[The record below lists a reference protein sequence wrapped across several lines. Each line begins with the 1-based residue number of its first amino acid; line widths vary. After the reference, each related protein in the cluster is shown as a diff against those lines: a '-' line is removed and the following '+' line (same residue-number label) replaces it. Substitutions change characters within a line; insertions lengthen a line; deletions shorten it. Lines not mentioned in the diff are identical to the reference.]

1 MLPSEMQM
9 PVTVCAMITRVMRVR
24 MHVEAARN
32 RHPPD
37 NESECDQQAAT
48 DQLATL
54 LEPHGNLP
62 AEKQHE
68 PPAEREQHRVAD
80 GKSQCEAERARVSR
94 GAQWRR
100 KRECRDCH
108 EVIGAEAV
116 KEAEG
121 E

>member
-1 MLPSEMQM
+1 MLPAEMQM
-9 PVTVCAMITRVMRVR
+9 PVTVCPVIARVVRMR

-37 NESECDQQAAT
+37 DESKCDQQAAT

-68 PPAEREQHRVAD
+68 PRPEREQHRVAD
-80 GKSQCEAERARVSR
+80 GKSHCEAERARVSR
-94 GAQWRR
+94 GTQRR
-100 KRECRDCH
+100 RE
-108 EVIGAEAV
+108 
-116 KEAEG
+116 
-121 E
+121 